1 MNSIVETA
9 VSIRDIHRHSYRSYR
24 WRLFKVNLQLQRC
37 LFEFVLLFLD
47 DYRNA
52 DYSCQLLSSRTIKMF
67 PSYRTRLK
75 QIRICL
81 KCEHCQPVFVFTF
94 PIYYRNCCLL
104 FITHFLVSRIDPKYI
119 YMCVLLFPGVINN
132 IFDKLIIFR
141 SCLGKTTLSI
151 SKHEIFQQSAMRN
164 NSISCYKKNEK
175 SEASSIAVDGSE

>member
-1 MNSIVETA
+1 MKLLSAYVTYIGTA
-9 VSIRDIHRHSYRSYR
+9 TVATD

-37 LFEFVLLFLD
+37 LFEFVLLFLN

-75 QIRICL
+75 QIHIYL
-81 KCEHCQPVFVFTF
+81 KCEHCQPVSVFTF
-94 PIYYRNCCLL
+94 PIYYHNCCLL
-104 FITHFLVSRIDPKYI
+104 FITHFLVLRINPI
-119 YMCVLLFPGVINN
+119 YVLLFPCVINN

-141 SCLGKTTLSI
+141 SCLGKTNLSI
-151 SKHEIFQQSAMRN
+151 SKHEISQQSAMRN

-175 SEASSIAVDGSE
+175 TEASSIAVDGSE